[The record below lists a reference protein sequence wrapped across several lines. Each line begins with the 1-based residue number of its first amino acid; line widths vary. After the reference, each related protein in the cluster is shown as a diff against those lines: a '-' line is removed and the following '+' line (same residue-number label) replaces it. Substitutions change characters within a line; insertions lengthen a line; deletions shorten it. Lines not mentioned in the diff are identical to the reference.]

1 MYGVSLVRSA
11 QKEFDVLTRAY
22 REKVRRV
29 IEDIA
34 ADPFQGKTLKGK
46 LAGCY
51 SVRAWPFRIVYQ
63 IRKKEVHI
71 IVLAIRDRKDA
82 YR

>member
-1 MYGVSLVRSA
+1 MYGVCFVRSA
-11 QKEFDVLTRAY
+11 QKEFDSLEHVYQDR
-22 REKVRRV
+22 VRRA

-34 ADPFQGKTLKGK
+34 ADPLQGKALKGK

-51 SVRAWPFRIVYQ
+51 STRAWPFRIVYQ
-63 IRKKEVHI
+63 IRKKEIRI
-71 IVLAIRDRKDA
+71 IVLAIRNRKDA